1 MTRISNETLGKVIVQ
16 VVKDFEKV
24 AKEQEKNGKKQAEEL
39 QKVADLAIEK
49 IKTELDKA
57 NSVSLDLR
65 PFEEKSKDLVI
76 QIEKVAE
83 NLKKQA
89 KPSAINLNVIL
100 IYFGTLIIGSG
111 AFYFFNTQA
120 KELKKAQ
127 FKNEAFTKFILSDE
141 KRADAWKLFV
151 NEENNKQ

>member
-57 NSVSLDLR
+57 NSISLDLR

-89 KPSAINLNVIL
+89 KPSTINLNVIL

-141 KRADAWKLFV
+141 KRADAWKSFV